1 MAAVANN
8 NRRHDIRTAIPLT
21 KMTNPADFPEHIH
34 RDYPLMLTQY
44 VDVALPGKKEPLRK
58 VVPVLD
64 EVDQP
69 IIVSSEDELETYL
82 GNLEDEAKAE
92 EIRSLLPRSS
102 ADAKAETDAALSRM
116 ASENAK
122 LRAMLAK
129 QGVSLDDGDET
140 EETDGNALSAIT
152 PTRLKPK
159 PGKKDTA
166 LPARLKASAK

>member
-1 MAAVANN
+1 MAPQPNS

-34 RDYPLMLTQY
+34 REYPMMLTKY
-44 VDVALPGKKEPLRK
+44 LEVTVPGKKEPIKK

-69 IIVSSEDELETYL
+69 IIVASEDELETYL
-82 GNLEDEAKAE
+82 GNLEYEELAE
-92 EIRSLLPRSS
+92 EIRSLLPRSA

-129 QGVSLDDGDET
+129 QGINTDDEDEPV
-140 EETDGNALSAIT
+140 E
-152 PTRLKPK
+152 PTRLKAK
-159 PGKKDTA
+159 PGKNTS
-166 LPARLKASAK
+166 LPNRLKAVTK